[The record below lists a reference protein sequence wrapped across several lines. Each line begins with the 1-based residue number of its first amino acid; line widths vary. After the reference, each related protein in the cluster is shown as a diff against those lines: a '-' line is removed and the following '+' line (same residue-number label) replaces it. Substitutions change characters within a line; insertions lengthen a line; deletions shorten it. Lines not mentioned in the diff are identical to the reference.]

1 MKKFLTLA
9 LTALLLQSTLFAQD
23 FVVNNPLMSPNP
35 GVFPGGTET
44 VTFDFYVAQSSFT
57 FSNDALSNDYAFITF
72 SFTKLNP
79 TNSLPSGTG
88 SSLFNWVLSNNGGFG
103 AGLVYTWTGTTKTV
117 TMNASVAVSTP
128 APKYKITFADVPITL
143 GATQGESD
151 IRVAGQ
157 FTDPGNAPTGNS
169 GNNNASIATY
179 TAAGALLPTSL
190 LDFTAVKK
198 IKVVDLNW
206 QTSTE
211 QNSSYFNVE
220 FSKDGSEFSS
230 IGKVNASGSS
240 TTSKN
245 YTLVHSTPVNGINYY
260 RLKMVDV
267 GGLFKYS
274 TVRTV
279 KFSSTKTIK
288 IMPNP
293 TADRVYITSNEG
305 GVLQSVGVYSMDGK
319 LLHQVTNFALGKSI
333 DLSTYAPSIYILK
346 LIDKDGTTDIIKVV
360 RK

>member
-1 MKKFLTLA
+1 MKHLQKIKILVIALCLGAITTLSYAQNDADPAITSFSFATSPVTQGFTTTLTLSFLNNGFTTA
-9 LTALLLQSTLFAQD
+9 IASGTIGINISLPTSLEYVAFPQSIAAITGSAASKFTFTYDAITNNFFAVSNQAIAPGDGGTIIVTVKGLIPVQSRISTANLQRLNPIFYPNENTNNNNLTAAMGVT
-23 FVVNNPLMSPNP
+23 PGSP
-35 GVFPGGTET
+35 
-44 VTFDFYVAQSSFT
+44 
-57 FSNDALSNDYAFITF
+57 
-72 SFTKLNP
+72 
-79 TNSLPSGTG
+79 
-88 SSLFNWVLSNNGGFG
+88 
-103 AGLVYTWTGTTKTV
+103 
-117 TMNASVAVSTP
+117 
-128 APKYKITFADVPITL
+128 
-143 GATQGESD
+143 
-151 IRVAGQ
+151 
-157 FTDPGNAPTGNS
+157 
-169 GNNNASIATY
+169 
-179 TAAGALLPTSL
+179 LPTSL

-198 IKVVDLNW
+198 LKVVDLNW
-206 QTSTE
+206 QTSNE
-211 QNSSYFNVE
+211 QNSSHFDVE
-220 FSKDGSEFSS
+220 FSKDGSEFTS

-267 GGLFKYS
+267 GGLYKYS

>member
-1 MKKFLTLA
+1 MKHLQKIKILVIALCLGAITPLSYAQNDADPAITSFSFATSPVTQGTNTTLTLSF
-9 LTALLLQSTLFAQD
+9 LNNGFTTAIAAGTIGVNISLPTSFEYVAFPQSTLAI
-23 FVVNNPLMSPNP
+23 S
-35 GVFPGGTET
+35 GTI
-44 VTFDFYVAQSSFT
+44 A
-57 FSNDALSNDYAFITF
+57 NKF
-72 SFTKLNP
+72 SFTYDAS
-79 TNSLPSGTG
+79 TNNFFGVSNQPIAAGVGGTIIITVRG
-88 SSLFNWVLSNNGGFG
+88 VTPVLSRISAAN
-103 AGLVYTWTGTTKTV
+103 LQRLD
-117 TMNASVAVSTP
+117 P
-128 APKYKITFADVPITL
+128 TFYPNENT
-143 GATQGESD
+143 
-151 IRVAGQ
+151 
-157 FTDPGNAPTGNS
+157 
-169 GNNNASIATY
+169 NNNNL
-179 TAAGALLPTSL
+179 TAAMGVTPGSPLPTSL

-198 IKVVDLNW
+198 LKVVDLNW
-206 QTSTE
+206 QTSNE
-211 QNSSYFNVE
+211 QNSSHFDVE
-220 FSKDGSEFSS
+220 FSKDGSEFTS

-267 GGLFKYS
+267 GGLYKYS